1 MSMAR
6 RLLQEA
12 LELDERER
20 ATLTLQLMDTLS
32 PPDARDEAA
41 WLAEI
46 ERRAHRALS
55 GQSRGVDV
63 DDAVDRIERDLG
75 L

>member
-1 MSMAR
+1 MSAG

-12 LELDERER
+12 LRLDEKER
-20 ATLTLQLMDTLS
+20 AELALQLMDS
-32 PPDARDEAA
+32 VSAPDARDETA

-46 ERRAHRALS
+46 ERRAQHALS
-55 GQSRGVDV
+55 GGSGGADI
-63 DDAVDRIERDLG
+63 DEAVDRIERDLG